1 MQKTQSN
8 NTVHLADLFRN
19 HPSITDSPAD
29 IEAFIDQQIDMR
41 TRKLRS
47 LMARRKLSP
56 SDIRQDFITAI
67 IEAMAGF
74 NPARST
80 WRTYLSRVLNNRYC
94 NFRRQYKLDRK
105 VLGDIVAL
113 DTLDED
119 DSDEIPTYTIDFE
132 TQTDVKTVIEKLP
145 ERLRPYAE
153 LLKTNSPAQV
163 AAALNVS
170 RSTVCRAMKRIRE
183 YFLEAGFEKLPG
195 DATN

>member
-1 MQKTQSN
+1 MQKTES
-8 NTVHLADLFRN
+8 TPIVHLADLFHN

-47 LMARRKLSP
+47 LMARRKLTIG
-56 SDIRQDFITAI
+56 DIRQEFIAAI
-67 IEAMAGF
+67 VASMSGF
-74 NPARST
+74 NPARSH

-94 NFRRQYKLDRK
+94 NFRRQYNLDYK
-105 VLGDIVAL
+105 VLGNIVAL
-113 DTLDED
+113 DSLEEDESD
-119 DSDEIPTYTIDFE
+119 DIPTYTIDFE
-132 TQTDVKTVIEKLP
+132 TKVDVKTVIENLP
-145 ERLRPYAE
+145 ACLRPYAE

-163 AAALNVS
+163 AAMLNVS

-183 YFLEAGFEKLPG
+183 YFMEAGFEKLAG

>member
-1 MQKTQSN
+1 MQKAQT
-8 NTVHLADLFRN
+8 NTPVHLTDLFLI
-19 HPSITDSPAD
+19 HPSITDSPSD

-47 LMARRKLSP
+47 LMARRKLSAG
-56 SDIRQDFITAI
+56 DIRQDFIVAI
-67 IEAMAGF
+67 LEAMPGF
-74 NPARST
+74 DPARST

-94 NFRRQYKLDRK
+94 NFKRQYKLDRK

-119 DSDEIPTYTIDFE
+119 DSDEIPGYTIDFE
-132 TQTDVKTVIEKLP
+132 IQTDIKGAIEKLP
-145 ERLRPYAE
+145 LRLRPYAE

-163 AAALNVS
+163 AATLNVS

-183 YFLEAGFEKLPG
+183 YFLEAGFQKLPA